1 MPRASIAWTG
11 RIRLIL
17 IGQRGTF
24 EIVFCVASAF
34 AQQPPAGSAAAP
46 STAFKESS
54 MEVRFQLDLKVPD
67 EVIKPYLPEGFT
79 SSVAA
84 QGPAKDCNVR
94 LIFTDRVTVNGSEG
108 KPVGFGFF

>member
-1 MPRASIAWTG
+1 MLALPGRANSYSSASEG
-11 RIRLIL
+11 IL
-17 IGQRGTF
+17 KTKF
-24 EIVFCVASAF
+24 ALAVVFCVSSVF
-34 AQQPPAGSAAAP
+34 AQQPPSGAAAA
-46 STAFKESS
+46 SAFIESS

-67 EVIKPYLPEGFT
+67 EVLKPYLPEGFT

-108 KPVGFGFF
+108 KPIG